1 MQAYYTR
8 HGFLSSFAFSS
19 RDNEAVLI
27 EDSILLRNLFFLG
40 SIMQLLWLQ
49 ERKKSNQK
57 KERIPYTTYK
67 V

>member
-1 MQAYYTR
+1 MAYR
-8 HGFLSSFAFSS
+8 AML
-19 RDNEAVLI
+19 N
-27 EDSILLRNLFFLG
+27 SILLLRNLFFLG